1 MPTPVIN
8 VQLIMTLLRHV
19 IDPTDSRTILWDAAI
34 GRYIRG
40 GRPAIRAFA
49 NVLNRSAEF
58 RGYGLDLTPGDLAD
72 VGSMAA
78 IGAVL
83 IDWFKRNGYRV
94 IV

>member
-1 MPTPVIN
+1 MPTPVIS

-19 IDPTDSRTILWDAAI
+19 IDPTDSRTILWEAPI

-40 GRPAIRAFA
+40 KKPAIRAFA

-58 RGYGLDLTPGDLAD
+58 RGFRLSLTPGDLND
-72 VGSMAA
+72 VGSMADM
-78 IGAVL
+78 GAVL
-83 IDWFKRNGYRV
+83 IGWFKNNGYRV